1 MTVRNALLVSACVA
15 MMLPG
20 TGLAA
25 PKEPNPVV
33 VIQTSMG
40 DITIELFRDRAP
52 KSVENF
58 LGYVNEGFYTGTV
71 FHRVI
76 RGIII
81 QGGGLTADLKRKP
94 TRDPIENE
102 ATNGL
107 KNTRGTVA
115 MARAGAVNSAT
126 SQFFINTADTSSFDH
141 RGMAPEEFGYAVF
154 GRVTAGMGVVDKIE
168 RVKTQAGDV
177 PTVPVTITGVII
189 KQPSPGK

>member
-1 MTVRNALLVSACVA
+1 MTVRSGVLVSACVA
-15 MMLPG
+15 VLLSG
-20 TGLAA
+20 TGRAA

-33 VIQTSMG
+33 VVQTSMG

-58 LGYVNEGFYTGTV
+58 LGYVNEGFYAGTV

-81 QGGGLTADLKRKP
+81 QGGGLTADLRRKP

-115 MARAGAVNSAT
+115 MARTGVVNSAT
-126 SQFFINTADTSSFDH
+126 SQFFINTADTPSFDH
-141 RGMAPEEFGYAVF
+141 RGIAPDQFGYAVF
-154 GRVTAGMGVVDKIE
+154 GRVIAGMGVVDKIE
-168 RVKTQAGDV
+168 KVKTEAGDV

-189 KQPSPGK
+189 KPPPGK